1 MVLQL
6 AYVSDRPS
14 LVDVQWSVSRKFL
27 DSIPGNPKPMT
38 QQLHEETLVFMH
50 ETKPQ
55 EDECT
60 QESHQKLFAN
70 MQLRAQI
77 ADTPLQVL
85 KLIALLLRPQQS
97 PTTAHLLHLFLY
109 LFLHLFLPP
118 CLQVAVTVS
127 LLQKRPS
134 SVSPVQVQMLWHPWV
149 QATMPPLWLEQ
160 GHALRFIDE
169 LKKCRRGGG
178 TPRWLNFDELISHSS
193 LRIEQEISRTFEK

>member
-134 SVSPVQVQMLWHPWV
+134 GMSPVQVQMLWHPWV
-149 QATMPPLWLEQ
+149 QALCPRF
-160 GHALRFIDE
+160 GSSRALRIIDE
-169 LKKCRRGGG
+169 LKKRRRECDV
-178 TPRWLNFDELISHSS
+178 PRWLNFDTSSS
-193 LRIEQEISRTFEK
+193 LFIFFVLRPR